1 MSSHPHS
8 KKFPKDNNFWLSEK
22 HCCCNCNYKFRMPIL
37 RLHSIFPILES
48 LYGRIPSLICIEII
62 NLKNH
67 SWQVSWN
74 VKADIIIIIMVTYR
88 HAVPRKKKNRF
99 QFKCYSE
106 TKIFGHAKSQQHQ
119 DQSLYYPEGLH
130 VFFSVSNLAFGFV
143 LWQIWCS
150 YYLEREWILLICI
163 FETRTSMPYLAMYI
177 CICCLLGC
185 QKKYQDKTRCAK
197 INKSIHLP
205 RPI

>member
-1 MSSHPHS
+1 MTSLLKCQSRHHHHHGHISSCGS
-8 KKFPKDNNFWLSEK
+8 TE
-22 HCCCNCNYKFRMPIL
+22 
-37 RLHSIFPILES
+37 
-48 LYGRIPSLICIEII
+48 
-62 NLKNH
+62 
-67 SWQVSWN
+67 
-74 VKADIIIIIMVTYR
+74 
-88 HAVPRKKKNRF
+88 KKNRF

-106 TKIFGHAKSQQHQ
+106 TKIFGHAKSQQR
-119 DQSLYYPEGLH
+119 SIRTNLYTTQRDYMF
-130 VFFSVSNLAFGFV
+130 FFSVSNLAFGFV

-163 FETRTSMPYLAMYI
+163 FETRTSMPYLASMYI

>member
-8 KKFPKDNNFWLSEK
+8 KKFQKDNNFWLSEK

-74 VKADIIIIIMVTYR
+74 VKADIIIIMVTYR
-88 HAVPRKKKNRF
+88 HAVPRKKRTDFNLSATRKPKFLVMPKASSAASGPISILPRGITCF
-99 QFKCYSE
+99 
-106 TKIFGHAKSQQHQ
+106 
-119 DQSLYYPEGLH
+119 
-130 VFFSVSNLAFGFV
+130 FFSVKSCIWLCPLTNLM
-143 LWQIWCS
+143 Q
-150 YYLEREWILLICI
+150 LLPWKGMNS
-163 FETRTSMPYLAMYI
+163 FDLHFWNQNFYALS
-177 CICCLLGC
+177 
-185 QKKYQDKTRCAK
+185 
-197 INKSIHLP
+197 S
-205 RPI
+205 

>member
-1 MSSHPHS
+1 
-8 KKFPKDNNFWLSEK
+8 
-22 HCCCNCNYKFRMPIL
+22 MPIL

-74 VKADIIIIIMVTYR
+74 VKADIIIIMVTYR
-88 HAVPRKKKNRF
+88 HAVPRKKRTDFNLSATRKPKFLVMPKASSIRTN
-99 QFKCYSE
+99 
-106 TKIFGHAKSQQHQ
+106 
-119 DQSLYYPEGLH
+119 LYTTQRDYMF
-130 VFFSVSNLAFGFV
+130 FFSVSNLAFGFV

-163 FETRTSMPYLAMYI
+163 FETRTSMPYLASMYI

-185 QKKYQDKTRCAK
+185 QKKISRQDTLCQ
-197 INKSIHLP
+197 NK
-205 RPI
+205 

>member
-1 MSSHPHS
+1 MNAH
-8 KKFPKDNNFWLSEK
+8 FCDCTLF
-22 HCCCNCNYKFRMPIL
+22 
-37 RLHSIFPILES
+37 FPILES

-74 VKADIIIIIMVTYR
+74 VKADIIIIIVVTYR

-119 DQSLYYPEGLH
+119 DQSQYYPEGLH
-130 VFFSVSNLAFGFV
+130 VFFFSVKSCIWLCPLTNLM
-143 LWQIWCS
+143 Q
-150 YYLEREWILLICI
+150 LLPWKGMNS
-163 FETRTSMPYLAMYI
+163 FDLHFWNQNFYALS
-177 CICCLLGC
+177 
-185 QKKYQDKTRCAK
+185 
-197 INKSIHLP
+197 S
-205 RPI
+205 

>member
-8 KKFPKDNNFWLSEK
+8 KKFQKDNNFWLSEK

-130 VFFSVSNLAFGFV
+130 VFFFSVKSCIWLCPLTNLMQLLPWKGMNSFDLHFWNQNFYALSSYVCIYVSAAFSV
-143 LWQIWCS
+143 V
-150 YYLEREWILLICI
+150 
-163 FETRTSMPYLAMYI
+163 
-177 CICCLLGC
+177 
-185 QKKYQDKTRCAK
+185 KKNIKTRHAVPK
-197 INKSIHLP
+197 
-205 RPI
+205 

>member
-1 MSSHPHS
+1 
-8 KKFPKDNNFWLSEK
+8 
-22 HCCCNCNYKFRMPIL
+22 MPIFAIAHYFSNFRITL
-37 RLHSIFPILES
+37 WQNSFFDLHWNYIL
-48 LYGRIPSLICIEII
+48 
-62 NLKNH
+62 NH
-67 SWQVSWN
+67 SWQVAWN
-74 VKADIIIIIMVTYR
+74 VKARHHHGHIMRFHGKKRTDFNLS
-88 HAVPRKKKNRF
+88 ATRKPKFLVMPKASSIRTN
-99 QFKCYSE
+99 
-106 TKIFGHAKSQQHQ
+106 
-119 DQSLYYPEGLH
+119 LYTTQRDYMF
-130 VFFSVSNLAFGFV
+130 FFSVSNLAFGFV

-163 FETRTSMPYLAMYI
+163 FETRTSMPYLASMYI

>member
-74 VKADIIIIIMVTYR
+74 VKADIIIIIIMVTYR
-88 HAVPRKKKNRF
+88 HAVPRKKRTDFNLSATRKPKFLVMPKASSIRTNLYTTQRDYMFFF
-99 QFKCYSE
+99 QCQILHLALSFDKFDAATTLKGNE
-106 TKIFGHAKSQQHQ
+106 FFWFAFLK
-119 DQSLYYPEGLH
+119 PE
-130 VFFSVSNLAFGFV
+130 
-143 LWQIWCS
+143 
-150 YYLEREWILLICI
+150 LL
-163 FETRTSMPYLAMYI
+163 
-177 CICCLLGC
+177 CL
-185 QKKYQDKTRCAK
+185 
-197 INKSIHLP
+197 I
-205 RPI
+205 

>member
-8 KKFPKDNNFWLSEK
+8 KKFQKDNNFWLSEK

-37 RLHSIFPILES
+37 RLQSIFPILES

-106 TKIFGHAKSQQHQ
+106 TKIFGHAKSQQR
-119 DQSLYYPEGLH
+119 SIRT
-130 VFFSVSNLAFGFV
+130 NL
-143 LWQIWCS
+143 L
-150 YYLEREWILLICI
+150 
-163 FETRTSMPYLAMYI
+163 
-177 CICCLLGC
+177 
-185 QKKYQDKTRCAK
+185 
-197 INKSIHLP
+197 LP
-205 RPI
+205 RGITCFFFQCQILHLALSFDKFDAATTLKGNEFFWFAFLKPELLCLI

>member
-1 MSSHPHS
+1 MNAH
-8 KKFPKDNNFWLSEK
+8 FCDCTLF
-22 HCCCNCNYKFRMPIL
+22 
-37 RLHSIFPILES
+37 FPILES

-163 FETRTSMPYLAMYI
+163 FETRTSMPYLAMYVYMY
-177 CICCLLGC
+177 LLPSRLSKKISRQDTLC
-185 QKKYQDKTRCAK
+185 Q
-197 INKSIHLP
+197 NK
-205 RPI
+205 